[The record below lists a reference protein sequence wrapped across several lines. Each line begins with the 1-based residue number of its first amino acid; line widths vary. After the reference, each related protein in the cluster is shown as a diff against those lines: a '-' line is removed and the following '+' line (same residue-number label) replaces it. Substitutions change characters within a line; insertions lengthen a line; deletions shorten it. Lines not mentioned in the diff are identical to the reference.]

1 MDRISAINDILKE
14 VVDKDI
20 YYSKRISFT
29 YNINPIANAKAYYF
43 NRNNETDTLKCFILF
58 GSYSGHEV
66 LYNDSEDLVASA
78 LDRAI
83 NKDKS
88 GFVFR
93 CICMEYFLFIGHYLA
108 TDFSITEFVVE
119 TNGLLTRTGLYNH
132 EEFAIEANRLIKIL
146 EYIKNRYIKHCGRD
160 LSTICF
166 TNEINQLK
174 EWYKKD

>member
-1 MDRISAINDILKE
+1 MDRISTINDILKE

-29 YNINPIANAKAYYF
+29 YGINPIANAKTYYF
-43 NRNNETDTLKCFILF
+43 NRNDETDTLKCFILF

-93 CICMEYFLFIGHYLA
+93 CICMEYFLFLGHYLA
-108 TDFSITEFVVE
+108 TDFSSTGFFNYNEFIV
-119 TNGLLTRTGLYNH
+119 
-132 EEFAIEANRLIKIL
+132 EANRLIKIL
-146 EYIKNRYIKHCGRD
+146 EYVKNRYIKHCGRD
-160 LSTICF
+160 LSTTCF